1 MGRIWVIKPAV
12 AFCPLFVPGTCAIR
26 REIMSSGLFADPEDR
41 CHNVC
46 FPRVL
51 RGLSGE
57 RLVFDRFTLSGEAG
71 TERDEERETKKAK

>member
-1 MGRIWVIKPAV
+1 
-12 AFCPLFVPGTCAIR
+12 
-26 REIMSSGLFADPEDR
+26 MSSWLFADPEDR

-51 RGLSGE
+51 RGLSVE

-71 TERDEERETKKAK
+71 TERDGERETKKAK